1 MILASEQRALSF
13 PAACD
18 DSRLQQPPDDDA
30 NDAGWSAGN
39 RCICDDIKCNVHRR
53 DVAVARGHRGLL
65 RMHVHIIT
73 RVTLRSVSPRVAHRY
88 IYT

>member
-1 MILASEQRALSF
+1 
-13 PAACD
+13 
-18 DSRLQQPPDDDA
+18 
-30 NDAGWSAGN
+30 
-39 RCICDDIKCNVHRR
+39 
-53 DVAVARGHRGLL
+53 VARGHRGLL